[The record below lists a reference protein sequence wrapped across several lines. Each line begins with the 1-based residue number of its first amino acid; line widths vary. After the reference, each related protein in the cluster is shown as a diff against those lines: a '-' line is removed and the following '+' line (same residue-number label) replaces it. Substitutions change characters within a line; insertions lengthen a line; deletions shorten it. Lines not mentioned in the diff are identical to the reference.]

1 MVSVRLATLIASLDV
16 AMYRKSWPQRHPV
29 LSAAGML
36 LALATVVAFWRL
48 FLVLAILSAIG
59 GGALYLV
66 RRARPRKPATDTGA
80 ESGWQ
85 PTLSMEHGS
94 IVIGPRSGRAPA
106 ISTLDRHD
114 RYVRQASDYRRPPCP
129 LMLDGSSSWSASTG
143 WDNPDILDRL
153 PAGADIVVEA
163 VPEPGNPYDHT
174 AVALDLQG
182 MRVGYL
188 YRSFSHSLCPA
199 IIEANKAGFYV
210 VMRAKLWRTDTG
222 RKLEVRAALAAD
234 LKKWLSLPPDVRG
247 TEFFEFNWTR
257 TDYRNFYQDRLS
269 TLLDSD
275 DSRIVDCDFNCGPRN
290 TEPYNYV
297 PGPVGAPAHPKPGTY
312 ADIFAAGI
320 HIGELRT
327 YSKLHPPDVV
337 GRIQSG
343 QKTGLARLERW
354 PDNIELQ
361 VCVPNAD
368 GSLPRFSGPFLWRQE
383 RQEAKLA
390 RLRKVWAAADAE
402 VVDGVG
408 IGSCRQTLAD
418 LKRAGDLISAWKLAM
433 RMVDAAERGSAIGER
448 APHSWVTLEAAIILR
463 KLKDTR
469 GEIEVLERYLAHCPP
484 GEADAKVVERLEKLR
499 IRTLKTGEQ
508 A

>member
-1 MVSVRLATLIASLDV
+1 
-16 AMYRKSWPQRHPV
+16 MYRTSWPKRHPV
-29 LSAAGML
+29 LTGAGIV
-36 LALATVVAFWRL
+36 LALAVAVALWRL
-48 FLVLAILSAIG
+48 FLVLAILAAIG
-59 GGALYLV
+59 GGVFYLA
-66 RRARPRKPATDTGA
+66 RRARPRNLAPGTGA
-80 ESGWQ
+80 EPGWQ
-85 PTLSMEHGS
+85 PTPSIDHGS
-94 IVIGPRSGRAPA
+94 IVIGPRFGRPPQG
-106 ISTLDRHD
+106 SPLDRND

-143 WDNPDILDRL
+143 WDNPEILERL

-163 VPEPGNPYDHT
+163 VPEPGNPYDET

-210 VMRAKLWRTDTG
+210 LMRAKIWAVDTG

-234 LKKWLSLPPDVRG
+234 LRKWLSLPSDLRG
-247 TEFFEFNWTR
+247 AEFFEFDWTR
-257 TDYRNFYQDRLS
+257 TDYRNFYQDRLT
-269 TLLDSD
+269 TLLDD
-275 DSRIVDCDFNCGPRN
+275 ESRIIDCTFDCGPRN
-290 TEPYNYV
+290 TEPYGHAT
-297 PGPVGAPAHPKPGTY
+297 GPVGEPAQPKPGTY
-312 ADIFAAGI
+312 ADVFAAGT

-337 GRIQSG
+337 QRIQSG

-361 VCVPNAD
+361 VCVPNTD

-390 RLRKVWAAADAE
+390 RLRKIWAAADAE

-418 LKRAGDLISAWKLAM
+418 LKRAGDLISAWKLVM
-433 RMVDAAERGSAIGER
+433 RMVDAAERGGAIGER
-448 APHSWVTLEAAIILR
+448 PPHSWVTLEAAIILR

-484 GEADAKVVERLEKLR
+484 GEGDAKVVERLEKLR
-499 IRTLKTGEQ
+499 VRTLKAGEHHERLD
-508 A
+508 

>member
-1 MVSVRLATLIASLDV
+1 MHR
-16 AMYRKSWPQRHPV
+16 RSWPKRHPV
-29 LSAAGML
+29 VSGAGVL
-36 LALATVVAFWRL
+36 LALAAVAAFWRVL
-48 FLVLAILSAIG
+48 LVLAILAAIVG
-59 GGALYLV
+59 GVLYL
-66 RRARPRKPATDTGA
+66 ARGPKPRNPAPGTAA
-80 ESGWQ
+80 EPGLQ
-85 PTLSMEHGS
+85 PPLSMNRGS
-94 IVIGPRSGRAPA
+94 IVIGPRSGSAPEG
-106 ISTLDRHD
+106 SPLDRHD
-114 RYVRQASDYRRPPCP
+114 RYVRQASDYRRPRSP

-143 WDNPDILDRL
+143 WDNPKILERL
-153 PAGADIVVEA
+153 PAGSEIVVEA
-163 VPEPGNPYDHT
+163 VPEPRNPYAHT
-174 AVALDLQG
+174 AVALDLKG

-199 IIEANKAGFYV
+199 IIEANKAGFCV
-210 VMRAKLWRTDTG
+210 LMRAKIWTTDRG

-234 LKKWLSLPPDVRG
+234 LKKWLSLPPDIRG
-247 TEFFEFNWTR
+247 TEFFEFDWTR

-269 TLLDSD
+269 TLLDD
-275 DSRIVDCDFNCGPRN
+275 DSQIIDCTFDCGPRN
-290 TEPYNYV
+290 TEPYGQV
-297 PGPVGAPAHPKPGTY
+297 AGPVGEPAHPKPGTY
-312 ADIFAAGI
+312 ADVFAAGI

-337 GRIQSG
+337 ERIHSG

-383 RQEAKLA
+383 RQDAKLA

-402 VVDGVG
+402 VVDGVA

-418 LKRAGDLISAWKLAM
+418 LKRAGDLISAWKLAL
-433 RMVDAAERGSAIGER
+433 RMVEAAERGGAIGER

-463 KLKDTR
+463 KLKDIR

-484 GEADAKVVERLEKLR
+484 GGADAKVVERLEKLR
-499 IRTLKTGEQ
+499 IRTLKTGER